1 MPLIAVRAY
10 GMLGAVRLQVRCL
23 EIVESKPDNVVW
35 DLRLREPFPEL
46 ERAADALDLD
56 ALDRAGNQTAR
67 CRRGAFSFVRSVKR
81 VCS

>member
-56 ALDRAGNQTAR
+56 ALDWAVTKPH
-67 CRRGAFSFVRSVKR
+67 GAVKVHFSL
-81 VCS
+81 CAA